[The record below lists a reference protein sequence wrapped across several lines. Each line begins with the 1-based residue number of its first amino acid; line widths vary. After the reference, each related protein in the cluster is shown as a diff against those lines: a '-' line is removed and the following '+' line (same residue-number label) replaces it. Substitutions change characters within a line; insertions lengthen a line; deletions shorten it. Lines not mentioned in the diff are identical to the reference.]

1 VSTTTIGF
9 IGGGNMAE
17 AILKG
22 LLASGTAATAI
33 RVSEPLAARRQ
44 YLTEAYGIAC
54 SDDNNTVV
62 AASTTVVLAIKPQ
75 MAAEVLPQ
83 LTAAFS
89 ADKLLV
95 SILAGAPTTRLAT
108 LLGQPARIIRAMPNT
123 PALIGAGATA
133 LAAGSTAT
141 AADLA
146 TAEAL
151 FAAVGTV
158 CTVTEAQMDAVT
170 AVSGSGPAYIFTVI
184 DAMVA
189 GGVAE
194 GLDPD
199 TALAL
204 AIQTVVGS
212 ARLVAETGEAPLAL
226 RQKVCS
232 PGGTTLAA
240 IEKLDALGF
249 AAALTAGVRRAAERS
264 RELG

>member
-1 VSTTTIGF
+1 MATIGF

-22 LLASGTAATAI
+22 LLAAGTAPLSI
-33 RVSEPLAARRQ
+33 RVSEPLAERRQ
-44 YLTEAYGIAC
+44 YLSSVYGVVCTE
-54 SDDNNTVV
+54 DNKTVV
-62 AASTTVVLAIKPQ
+62 TASDTIVLAIKPQ
-75 MAAEVLPQ
+75 MAASVLPE
-83 LTAAFS
+83 LAGVFS

-95 SILAGAPTTRLAT
+95 SILAGTPTARLAA
-108 LLGQPARIIRAMPNT
+108 LLGQPARIVRAMPNT

-133 LAAGSTAT
+133 LATGSNAT
-141 AADLA
+141 TADLT
-146 TAEAL
+146 TARAL
-151 FAAVGTV
+151 FAAVGTI

-204 AIQTVVGS
+204 AIQTVIGS